1 MRAQLL
7 GLFVLLWVAQA
18 KGREGFHCSC
28 CCLFPRPCQLL
39 SAGDLEAGSSRAVPL
54 PPPTKSFCLGTE
66 TLNKVG
72 HF

>member
-18 KGREGFHCSC
+18 KGGEGFHRSC

-39 SAGDLEAGSSRAVPL
+39 SAGDLEAGSNRALPL
-54 PPPTKSFCLGTE
+54 PPTKSFCLGIE